1 MKRFI
6 YLLFALSCFL
16 TEGWSQAVRSFQ
28 KEKERVV
35 FKMAD
40 GELQLY
46 PLSSNTIRVK
56 FVKQPSGMSLP
67 EWVYINNETEK
78 SFTVKEGKEAV
89 SIKLPGMTAQVDKET
104 GLVTFL
110 SPEGNTVLREYGRQ
124 LTQSSVQ
131 GMNTYCATQRFYT
144 PEDEHLF
151 GLGQF
156 QDGWLDV
163 RGLTRRLTQVNTQ
176 ISIPLFVSNKGYGV
190 LWNNYGLTDFNP
202 ADEVIELLPSRK
214 EGEAKEVDVTST
226 EGGKKEM
233 RENFVFASKLTIP
246 AKERQTESVL

>member
-1 MKRFI
+1 M
-6 YLLFALSCFL
+6 
-16 TEGWSQAVRSFQ
+16 
-28 KEKERVV
+28 
-35 FKMAD
+35 
-40 GELQLY
+40 QLY

-56 FVKQPSGMSLP
+56 FVKQPSEMSLP

-78 SFTVKEGKEAV
+78 PFTVKEGKEAIFV
-89 SIKLPGMTAQVDKET
+89 KLPGMTAQVDKET

-131 GMNTYCATQRFYT
+131 GMDTYCATQKFYT

-163 RGLTRRLTQVNTQ
+163 RGLTRRLTQVKVYFGIT
-176 ISIPLFVSNKGYGV
+176 
-190 LWNNYGLTDFNP
+190 TD
-202 ADEVIELLPSRK
+202 
-214 EGEAKEVDVTST
+214 
-226 EGGKKEM
+226 
-233 RENFVFASKLTIP
+233 
-246 AKERQTESVL
+246 